1 MRPFLVLQRRRHCIT
16 RLRATDACERLNQQ
30 RRFII
35 TNTPSSYAAFSSAT
49 SGIGAEMRAK
59 GFHHSTPNFNTAE
72 FTDAADPSDLANDIV
87 TESAAG
93 VDFARDIYGP
103 WLVMTDDLQGE
114 LFVDHDGFVYY
125 RPANGLG
132 YGIGKL
138 QVLDAGATG
147 TAFTCQLESYSYQP
161 TNTVVPQYGL
171 TFDITGMVKRVTS
184 KSSDYTTFSLVGVWR
199 RSNRNKDAPAL
210 LPSQRCSSDTAVEG
224 ASVAP
229 SPESLG
235 NQGTLGGPGE
245 KASGQF
251 NAAKLS
257 PWDPSTAEKSFA
269 PNAELQSVFAQV
281 FPERLRVESH
291 VQRAEARGESQ
302 AARHLT
308 GSAGK
313 PSLMHLDMEQY
324 ATGNIPGIYYIP
336 DYISATEEAQILT
349 LIQGTPEDLKSKL
362 TKRTCQEWGCTMCET
377 CQKSF
382 VSDANMP
389 PWVQELIDMQVYDG
403 LFTPTTFPNSVRI
416 HEYHQGDGIGPHCD
430 GPIYVPMVT
439 VLSLASSCLMSFYPK
454 QPLYESHPMDHY
466 NDTFKFGDGD
476 IGRRVPLQSVV
487 MEPRSLLIFSG
498 EGYYHYPHG
507 ISDKTE
513 EVLTPEVVGDVV
525 NRRFLR
531 DPDVQLIPRTYRAS
545 ITTRNLMTRCSHQPA
560 RAEYAMKRAWYL
572 YNHLPVPSELF
583 TPGPQLSQQQR
594 SAGVSTGSSPGSRES
609 SDGSAPPS
617 SQKRVESPFPACTPP
632 GTFAVDTE
640 LREAIYEMRARQE
653 ELCNNVEE
661 LKQLVALSIPSQ
673 ATFQTET
680 ATILNH
686 LSSSVLQLESKVDD
700 LLEEVESAK
709 RKSLTDT

>member
-1 MRPFLVLQRRRHCIT
+1 MRPFRLVQRRRHCIS
-16 RLRATDACERLNQQ
+16 RLRATDGFERQPQQ
-30 RRFII
+30 RRSII
-35 TNTPSSYAAFSSAT
+35 TNTSSSYAQFASAT
-49 SGIGAEMRAK
+49 SGIGAEMKAK
-59 GFHHSTPNFNTAE
+59 GFHHSTPNFNTTE

-87 TESAAG
+87 TESAVA
-93 VDFARDIYGP
+93 VKFARDIYGP

-171 TFDITGMVKRVTS
+171 TFDITGMVKRVTA

-210 LPSQRCSSDTAVEG
+210 LPSQRSCSDAAVEG
-224 ASVAP
+224 AAAAL

-235 NQGTLGGPGE
+235 NEGALGGPGE
-245 KASGQF
+245 KTSGQF

-257 PWDPSTAEKSFA
+257 PWDPSTAARPFA

-281 FPERLRVESH
+281 FPGRLRVESH
-291 VQRAEARGESQ
+291 VQRAEATREPP
-302 AARHLT
+302 AARHLA
-308 GSAGK
+308 GSASK
-313 PSLMHLDMEQY
+313 PSLIHLDLEQY

-336 DYISATEEAQILT
+336 DYISAAEEAQILT
-349 LIQGTPEDLKSKL
+349 FIQGTPEELKSKL
-362 TKRTCQEWGCTMCET
+362 TKRTCQEWGCTMCES

-454 QPLYESHPMDHY
+454 QPLYENHPMDHY
-466 NDTFKFGDGD
+466 NDTFKFGEGD

-507 ISDKTE
+507 ISDKAE
-513 EVLTPEVVGDVV
+513 EVLTPDVAGEVV

-531 DPDVQLIPRTYRAS
+531 DPDVQSISRTYRAS

-583 TPGPQLSQQQR
+583 TPAPQLSQQQR
-594 SAGVSTGSSPGSRES
+594 SAGLSTGGSSGSREL
-609 SDGSAPPS
+609 SDGSATPS
-617 SQKRVESPFPACTPP
+617 PQKRVESSFSACAPP
-632 GTFAVDTE
+632 GAVAFDTE
-640 LREAIYEMRARQE
+640 LREAIYEMRAKQE
-653 ELCNNVEE
+653 DLRNNVEE
-661 LKQLVALSIPSQ
+661 LKQLVALSIPAQ
-673 ATFQTET
+673 TTFQTET

-700 LLEEVESAK
+700 LLDEVESAK
-709 RKSLTDT
+709 RKSSTDT